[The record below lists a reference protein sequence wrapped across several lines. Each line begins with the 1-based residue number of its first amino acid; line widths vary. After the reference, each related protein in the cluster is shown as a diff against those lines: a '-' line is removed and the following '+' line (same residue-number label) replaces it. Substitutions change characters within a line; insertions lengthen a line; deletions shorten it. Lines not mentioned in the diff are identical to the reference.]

1 MAWTPR
7 TQTTSDWQQA
17 RWVAYYLLNEDGT
30 YLLNE
35 DGTKILLQESNIV
48 YADWTPRIIP
58 T

>member
-1 MAWTPR
+1 MVWTPK
-7 TQTTSDWQQA
+7 TPTTSDWQQA
-17 RWVAYYLLNEDGT
+17 RGIAYYLLNEDGT

-35 DGTKILLQESNIV
+35 DGTKILLQESNVV